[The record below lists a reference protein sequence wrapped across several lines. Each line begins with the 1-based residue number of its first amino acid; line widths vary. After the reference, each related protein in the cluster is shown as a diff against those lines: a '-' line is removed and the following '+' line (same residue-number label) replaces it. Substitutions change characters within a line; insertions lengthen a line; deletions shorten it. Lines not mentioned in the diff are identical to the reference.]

1 MRVRTYL
8 LVIAAAVSLFGVRL
22 MNAEDLPIGSIA
34 QATPS
39 SPSVQLEIPEEA
51 IRLRILA
58 NSDAPRDQWLKR
70 QVRDAV
76 LREMENWAHQ
86 PQNIGEARRL
96 IKSRL
101 SRFQAIADETVR
113 RNGFDYPVRVDYGK
127 VPFPTK
133 LYGNRVYPAG
143 EYEALRIVIG
153 RGEGDNWWC
162 VLFPPLCFIDMES
175 GDALPAREGGRM
187 TASAHA
193 APSASA
199 EQPLEVRFFLL
210 DTLEKVFSGWR
221 D

>member
-1 MRVRTYL
+1 MKLRTYL
-8 LVIAAAVSLFGVRL
+8 LVVAAAVSLLGIR
-22 MNAEDLPIGSIA
+22 MMSADDLPIASTA

-76 LREMENWAHQ
+76 LQEMESWAQQ
-86 PQNIGEARRL
+86 PENIGEARRL

-101 SRFQAIADETVR
+101 PQFQAIADETVR

-153 RGEGDNWWC
+153 KGEGGNWWC

-187 TASAHA
+187 TASAYA
-193 APSASA
+193 ASA
-199 EQPLEVRFFLL
+199 ASSEKPLEVRFFLL
-210 DTLEKVFSGWR
+210 DTLEKVFSGWK